1 MSESQTVTVRILDK
15 DYHIACPESER
26 ANLERAGD
34 YLDKKMRDIRR
45 SGKVIGTERIA
56 VMAALNI
63 TYELH
68 NKQRDAAGD
77 GESSEQVAQLLM
89 RVQQSLGDSE

>member
-1 MSESQTVTVRILDK
+1 MTESQTMIVRILDK
-15 DYHIACPESER
+15 DYHIACPASER
-26 ANLERAGD
+26 ANLEHAAD

-45 SGKVIGTERIA
+45 TGKVIGTERIA

-68 NKQRDAAGD
+68 NKQQNIANGS
-77 GESSEQVAQLLM
+77 ESSEQVTQLLM
-89 RVQQSLGDSE
+89 RVQQSLGGSE

>member
-1 MSESQTVTVRILDK
+1 MTESQAVTVRILGK
-15 DYHIACPESER
+15 DYHVMCPVSER
-26 ANLERAGD
+26 ANLERAAE
-34 YLDKKMRDIRR
+34 YLDNKMRDIRS

-68 NKQRDAAGD
+68 NKQQDTAQGS
-77 GESSEQVAQLLM
+77 ENSEQVMQLLM
-89 RVQQSLGDSE
+89 RVKESLGGGE